1 MRSSLIT
8 RQLICQLQDVYCQ
21 EKTNYPI
28 SYMFLWDLLYMV
40 DDGTSNALEGALHGG
55 DVVDEQAVG
64 TERLNNSGRGD

>member
-1 MRSSLIT
+1 
-8 RQLICQLQDVYCQ
+8 
-21 EKTNYPI
+21 
-28 SYMFLWDLLYMV
+28 MV